1 VLAGGGD
8 ALNGLEVFALAA
20 AFDILVGEPPASIHP
35 VIWIGRLISRLRKLA
50 PNTMIGGLAVAALVI
65 FGTIVS
71 GYILVYIASLV
82 LPALGLLMA
91 AYLLKSTFAVRC
103 LLETSQSIGRAI
115 DDDLNSAK
123 SMLPA
128 LVGRKT
134 EGLTSAQARSAVI
147 ESLSENYVDSVLS
160 PIFYYLLFE
169 PFGLGL
175 EAALG
180 FKAISTMDSML
191 GYKTKD
197 LIHMGFVP
205 AHLDDLA
212 NYIPARLSI
221 FLIALSNPGK
231 AGKALS
237 TAFRDHGKTPSPN
250 SGWPMSAAAGALGV
264 RLDKPEYYVLLEEGS
279 EPRREDIARAL
290 RLVGTA
296 MALAIIISLLV
307 LVL

>member
-1 VLAGGGD
+1 
-8 ALNGLEVFALAA
+8 LNGLEIFALAA

-35 VIWIGRLISRLRKLA
+35 VVWIGRLISSLRKLI
-50 PNTMIGGLAVAALVI
+50 PNTRTGGLAVAALVI
-65 FGTIVS
+65 FCTIAS
-71 GYILVYIASLV
+71 GYILVYAASL
-82 LPALGLLMA
+82 LYPALGLLVA
-91 AYLLKSTFAVRC
+91 AYLLKSTFSVRC
-103 LLETSQSIGRAI
+103 LLETSQSIGQAI

-134 EGLTSAQARSAVI
+134 EGLTPEQARSAVI

-160 PIFYYLLFE
+160 PIFYYLVFE

-197 LIHMGFVP
+197 LIYMGFIP

-221 FLIALSNPGK
+221 ILIALSNLGR
-231 AGKALS
+231 ASKALT

-250 SGWPMSAAAGALGV
+250 SGWPMSAVAGALGV
-264 RLDKPEYYVLLEEGS
+264 RLDKPGYYVLLDEGS
-279 EPRREDIARAL
+279 EPHKEDIARAL
-290 RLVGTA
+290 WLVGTA
-296 MALAIIISLLV
+296 MALTLVISLLV
-307 LVL
+307 LAL

>member
-1 VLAGGGD
+1 
-8 ALNGLEVFALAA
+8 LNGLEIFALAA
-20 AFDILVGEPPASIHP
+20 AFDILVGEPPAFIHP
-35 VIWIGRLISRLRKLA
+35 VIWIGRLISRLRKLM
-50 PNTMIGGLAVAALVI
+50 PNTRTGGLAVAVLVI
-65 FGTIVS
+65 FCTIAS
-71 GYILVYIASLV
+71 GYILVYAASLIH
-82 LPALGLLMA
+82 PALGLLVA

-103 LLETSQSIGRAI
+103 LLETSKSIGQAI
-115 DDDLNSAK
+115 DHDLNSAK

-134 EGLTSAQARSAVI
+134 EGLTPEQARSAVI

-197 LIHMGFVP
+197 LIYMGFIP

-221 FLIALSNPGK
+221 ILIALSNLGR
-231 AGKALS
+231 ASKALT

-250 SGWPMSAAAGALGV
+250 SGWPMSAVAGALGV
-264 RLDKPEYYVLLEEGS
+264 RLDKPGYYVLLNEGS
-279 EPRREDIARAL
+279 EPKREDIGRAL
-290 RLVGTA
+290 WLVGTA
-296 MALAIIISLLV
+296 MALTLVISLVV
-307 LVL
+307 LAL